1 MSMPKKMIA
10 LALMVAGLT
19 GSISCNPTSA
29 VPADM
34 KETIQA
40 DYSAWLAAPRLSGPC
55 EDVSVVEVEWIE
67 PYLVKGKRPIAWLNA
82 HGKPA
87 VILNLTSAQAEWI
100 GGVVSAQPVME
111 LHEVP
116 VYRLCHGSAVTP
128 W

>member
-1 MSMPKKMIA
+1 M
-10 LALMVAGLT
+10 LVLMLVGVAG
-19 GSISCNPTSA
+19 IVSCKPPGT
-29 VPADM
+29 VPGDM

-40 DYSAWLAAPRLSGPC
+40 DYPAWLNAPRHSGAC

-67 PYLVKGKRPIAWLNA
+67 PDSVPGQRAVAWLNA
-82 HGKPA
+82 HGRPA
-87 VILNLTSAQAEWI
+87 VILNLSDAQANWI
-100 GGVVSAQPVME
+100 SGVVSAQPVME